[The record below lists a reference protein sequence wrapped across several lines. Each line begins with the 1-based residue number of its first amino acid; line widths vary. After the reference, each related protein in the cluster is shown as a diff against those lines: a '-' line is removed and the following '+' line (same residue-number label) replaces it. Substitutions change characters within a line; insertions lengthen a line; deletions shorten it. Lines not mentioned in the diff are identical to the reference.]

1 MSDESTTEQ
10 LGGQSFEE
18 VVLAQLASIDFRLNS
33 IDSRLNSFEERIE
46 RKALE
51 TKPIWERALAEIVEL
66 RQEMRDG
73 FEAVEDKISV
83 LNDDVLKLRAQR
95 RLNVTRSDERGNSVN
110 EPEPR

>member
-18 VVLAQLASIDFRLNS
+18 MVLAQLASINSRLNS
-33 IDSRLNSFEERIE
+33 INSRLNSLEEQSE

-73 FEAVEDKISV
+73 FEGVEDKISV

-95 RLNVTRSDERGNSVN
+95 RLNVTRMDEHGNPAS
-110 EPEPR
+110 EPDSR

>member
-10 LGGQSFEE
+10 LGSQSFEE
-18 VVLAQLASIDFRLNS
+18 RVLAQLASINARLNS
-33 IDSRLNSFEERIE
+33 LEEQAE

-73 FEAVEDKISV
+73 FEGVEDKISV

-95 RLNVTRSDERGNSVN
+95 RLASARVDEGGHQAS
-110 EPEPR
+110 ESEPR

>member
-1 MSDESTTEQ
+1 MPDESTTEQ

-18 VVLAQLASIDFRLNS
+18 MVLAQLASIN
-33 IDSRLNSFEERIE
+33 SRLNSLEEQAE
-46 RKALE
+46 RRALE

-73 FEAVEDKISV
+73 FEGMENRLSV

-95 RLNVTRSDERGNSVN
+95 RPNVTRPDERGNPVS
-110 EPEPR
+110 EPDPR

>member
-1 MSDESTTEQ
+1 MSDETTTEQ

-18 VVLAQLASIDFRLNS
+18 RVLAQLVSIN
-33 IDSRLNSFEERIE
+33 SRLSSLEEQAE

-66 RQEMRDG
+66 RQELRDG
-73 FEAVEDKISV
+73 FEGVEDKISV

-95 RLNVTRSDERGNSVN
+95 RLNAARPDERGNPAS
-110 EPEPR
+110 EHEPR

>member
-1 MSDESTTEQ
+1 MPDESTTEQ

-18 VVLAQLASIDFRLNS
+18 MALAQLASINSRLNS
-33 IDSRLNSFEERIE
+33 INSRLNSLEEQVE

-51 TKPIWERALAEIVEL
+51 TKPTWERALAEIVEL
-66 RQEMRDG
+66 RQEVRDG

-95 RLNVTRSDERGNSVN
+95 RLSMGRLEERDNPTS
-110 EPEPR
+110 ESESR